1 MNACAPASTVSST
14 RPAEPADAE
23 WPGYFVAGTGAP
35 VVLLHSSLGSKS
47 QWTALAERLTRRFR
61 VIAVDLCGYGD
72 NDPVAPG
79 ASFTLDDEVRLVA
92 ARIDRLVESH
102 VRVHVVGHSYGG
114 LVALRFAQSRR
125 GRTASLSLYD
135 PVVFRALSGDDAALV
150 RLRAFA
156 ETVTALVMAGLRH
169 DAAREFV
176 DFWSGAGT
184 FAALPSPVRGNIAR
198 HVDKVPFDF
207 QAAAGWPLSPVD
219 LRTIAVPTLLLAG
232 KRSPEIMKR
241 IVASLGRELPLRRI
255 RWIES
260 GHMGPVTDGDEVN
273 PWIEAFVDACAAVAT
288 SSREEADKR
297 GRFAGWWSGRPSS
310 VDFS

>member
-1 MNACAPASTVSST
+1 MSAS
-14 RPAEPADAE
+14 AEPSAASSIRPPQPANAE
-23 WPGYFVAGTGAP
+23 MSGYFVAGAGAP

-47 QWTALAERLTRRFR
+47 QWMALAERLARRFR

-72 NDPVAPG
+72 NEPVAAG
-79 ASFTLDDEVRLVA
+79 SSFTLDNEVRLVST
-92 ARIDRLVESH
+92 RIDRLVEPH

-135 PVVFRALSGDDAALV
+135 PVVFRALSRDDPALL

-156 ETVTALVMAGLRH
+156 DIVTADVISGLRH

-184 FAALPSPVRGNIAR
+184 FASLPSTVQTRIAR
-198 HVDKVPFDF
+198 YAEKIPFDF
-207 QAAAGWPLSPVD
+207 QAAARWPLSPVD

-232 KRSPEIMKR
+232 KRSPEIVKR
-241 IVASLGRELPLRRI
+241 IIASLGRELPLRRI

-260 GHMGPVTDGDEVN
+260 GHMGPITDGDEVN

-288 SSREEADKR
+288 SSREDVDKR
-297 GRFAGWWSGRPSS
+297 VRFAGWWSSRPSS